1 MKRVLLAMTIC
12 VTMFVARSYGQHEPP
27 ASHSVGEQQ
36 APLLPSNGA
45 EAKEYF
51 LGPAIW
57 TLVIF
62 LIMLAILYPTAWK
75 NVLAGLKK
83 REERIRKDIAE
94 AEAARRKAEE
104 TLKQYNTQL
113 AKAEQEVRDIIGRA
127 SGEAERIAAG
137 IRTHAQAEA

>member
-1 MKRVLLAMTIC
+1 MGLAVLG
-12 VTMFVARSYGQHEPP
+12 ARSSVLAQEHEGTTAAPH
-27 ASHSVGEQQ
+27 AGEAHETGGEHGHS
-36 APLLPSNGA
+36 APLLPSNGE

-62 LIMLAILYPTAWK
+62 VIMLAILYPTAWK
-75 NVLAGLKK
+75 NVLAGLKT
-83 REERIRKDIAE
+83 REERIRSAIAD
-94 AEAARRKAEE
+94 AEAARVKAEE
-104 TLKQYNTQL
+104 TLKSYNTQL

-137 IRTHAQAEA
+137 IRTHA